1 MIGRINAHRA
11 RVRGIV
17 GSILVV
23 ALISTSFGG
32 VSRAAPSDDVDPTV
46 IRDWNA
52 TMVATVVVDAGKA
65 NVEAFLWFGFVQAAV
80 YNAVVGITREF
91 EL

>member
-11 RVRGIV
+11 RVHGIV

-52 TMVATVVVDAGKA
+52 TMVAVRPRPAG
-65 NVEAFLWFGFVQAAV
+65 
-80 YNAVVGITREF
+80 
-91 EL
+91 